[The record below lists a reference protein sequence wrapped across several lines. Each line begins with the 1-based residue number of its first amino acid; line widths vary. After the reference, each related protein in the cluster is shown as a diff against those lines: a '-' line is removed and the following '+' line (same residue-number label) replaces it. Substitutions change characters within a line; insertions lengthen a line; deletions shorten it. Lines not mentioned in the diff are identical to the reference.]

1 MNGFHS
7 FWRGISAKLAASTSG
22 RKIANWTFGKIML
35 LAVGLQLAGA
45 APAHAV
51 GACEAQKQ
59 LAPRK
64 TKATPDGRPPFALGD
79 SVMLGAAD
87 ALAHAGIRVDARGCR
102 QIAAGLD
109 ILARRARGKR
119 LPRVVI
125 LQLGTNLDVSPG
137 DISRALRIIGKRRNL
152 VLVTPPNGGSD
163 PAVMRRAARR
173 RNRVCLADWARKAAR
188 HPEYAPGD
196 GIHLSAS
203 GIRAFT
209 RMLKPYRRVK
219 ARRPGACA

>member
-1 MNGFHS
+1 MALGTQ
-7 FWRGISAKLAASTSG
+7 LAA
-22 RKIANWTFGKIML
+22 
-35 LAVGLQLAGA
+35 A
-45 APAHAV
+45 APAQAV

-64 TKATPDGRPPFALGD
+64 TDRTPRGRPPFALGD

-87 ALAHAGIRVDARGCR
+87 ALAAAGIRVDARGCR
-102 QIAAGLD
+102 QIGPGLE
-109 ILARRARGKR
+109 ILARRAREKR

-125 LQLGTNLDVSPG
+125 VQLGTNLDVARA
-137 DISRALRIIGKRRNL
+137 DIARAVRIVGPRRNL

-173 RNRVCLADWARKAAR
+173 RDRVCLADWARLVNA

-203 GIRAFT
+203 GIRAFV
-209 RMLKPYRRVK
+209 RMLRPFRRVK
-219 ARRPGACA
+219 TRRPGACAR

>member
-1 MNGFHS
+1 M
-7 FWRGISAKLAASTSG
+7 SAQFAASTSG
-22 RKIANWTFGKIML
+22 KKIANWTVGKIML
-35 LAVGLQLAGA
+35 LVLGAQLAAA

-64 TKATPDGRPPFALGD
+64 GERAPEGRPPFALGD

-102 QIAAGLD
+102 QVSAGLE
-109 ILARRARGKR
+109 ILARRARAGR
-119 LPRVVI
+119 LPRVVVV
-125 LQLGTNLDVSPG
+125 QLGTNLDVSRA
-137 DISRALRIIGKRRNL
+137 DIARMVRILGKRRNL

-163 PAVMRRAARR
+163 PARMRRAARR
-173 RNRVCLADWARKAAR
+173 RDRVCLADWARIAAR

-219 ARRPGACA
+219 ARRPGACAR